1 MNFEV
6 VIIGSNSAVQAF
18 GRHPTCQVFYCN
30 HQPYLIDC
38 GDGSQFRMDFFK
50 IKKSKISQI
59 FISHLHG
66 DHYYGLI
73 GFIASLNLNGRNEL
87 LSIFGPEGIK
97 EILEINFKYS
107 NTILKFPLEIHVID
121 ATKFQ
126 SIFEDHLVEVFSIPL
141 EHKIPTSGFL
151 FREKKRARN
160 IISEKISEYQIPQ
173 NKINEIKNGID
184 FTSSNGVVIP
194 NQELTKESP
203 KGRSYAYCSDTLYTE
218 SIIPYLY
225 EVDLLYHES
234 TFLESE
240 SERAKVYFHATA
252 KEAGMIAQKA
262 GVQQLLLGH
271 YSSRYDNL
279 NMILDEAKSVFQNT
293 ELAIEGA
300 TFSVVMKEIN

>member
-38 GDGSQFRMDFFK
+38 GEGSQFRMDFFK

-73 GFIASLNLNGRNEL
+73 GFIASLNLNGRKDL

-107 NTILKFPLEIHVID
+107 NTTLKFPLEVHIID
-121 ATKFQ
+121 ATKYQ
-126 SIFEDHLVEVFSIPL
+126 CIFEDHLVEVFSIPL
-141 EHKIPTSGFL
+141 VHKIPTTGFL
-151 FREKKRARN
+151 FKEKKRAYN
-160 IISEKISEYQIPQ
+160 IISEKISKYQIPQ
-173 NKINEIKNGID
+173 NKIIEIKNGSD
-184 FTSSNGVVIP
+184 FTTASGMVIP
-194 NQELTKESP
+194 NQELTKELP

-218 SIIPYLY
+218 SIIPYLN

-240 SERAKVYFHATA
+240 SGRAKDYFHATA
-252 KEAGMIAQKA
+252 KEAGLIAQKA

-279 NMILDEAKSVFQNT
+279 DMILEEAKTVFENT
-293 ELAIEGA
+293 QLAIEGE
-300 TFSVVMKEIN
+300 TFSVALQR